1 MSQGPYPPNYQQP
14 VPQQGFAPYSDNSS
28 SATSNMNVE
37 IKNNAAAGLGIAVI
51 CLFVNIIIV
60 VSVMYVYV
68 TKLALIYDIITGNS
82 TAGIDETTSSSGK
95 SGLLF

>member
-1 MSQGPYPPNYQQP
+1 MSQGNNYY
-14 VPQQGFAPYSDNSS
+14 QQGFQPGPLPQINDSS
-28 SATSNMNVE
+28 SSTNVV

-51 CLFVNIIIV
+51 CLFINIIIV